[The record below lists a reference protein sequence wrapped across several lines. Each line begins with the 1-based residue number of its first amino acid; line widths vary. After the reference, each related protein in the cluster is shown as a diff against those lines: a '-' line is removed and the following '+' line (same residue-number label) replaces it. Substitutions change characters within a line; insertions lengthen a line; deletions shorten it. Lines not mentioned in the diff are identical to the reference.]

1 MSATQ
6 TSNPTDCTAHLRR
19 IVECLRDLQNCIG
32 IVCDENPQLE
42 DELIDQVDSLADRLA
57 EIETALAL
65 AGASPERDDARR

>member
-1 MSATQ
+1 MSAPQACGCTGCQTQ
-6 TSNPTDCTAHLRR
+6 VRR
-19 IVECLRDLQNCIG
+19 IVECLRDLQHCIG